1 MPEVRRQTLP
11 YRAGY
16 ARARGEAAVRT
27 REMQFKVAFEDVR
40 AQRRLQEIGLQ
51 FQAAQKRMEMASAI
65 EQRRQQDKAGA
76 EALGIEAARRGEDV
90 EFKNPYSSLAYAETR
105 RQMKAR
111 EQAAIERR
119 KTLEETFEREMEVKG
134 FEKVPET
141 PRVDVQFLRPG
152 EVKRPVD
159 QDIIRVGGKEYRKPP
174 ADVGK
179 LMAQVSQ
186 AAREFV
192 LREGTPQTPDEFR
205 TRLKSFHKVQ
215 WEQEEAKTRAKAMDL
230 AEESF
235 LIIRSDVKSEDGYQA
250 EFDAIE
256 EMLQGIG
263 FTDEEIASVAKI
275 DYKGRNRTVIQ
286 WNKLRKMLF
295 QKRLAR
301 VGAAAKPAAA
311 AEGSLTEA
319 FLESVEKE

>member
-1 MPEVRRQTLP
+1 
-11 YRAGY
+11 
-16 ARARGEAAVRT
+16 
-27 REMQFKVAFEDVR
+27 
-40 AQRRLQEIGLQ
+40 
-51 FQAAQKRMEMASAI
+51 
-65 EQRRQQDKAGA
+65 
-76 EALGIEAARRGEDV
+76 
-90 EFKNPYSSLAYAETR
+90 
-105 RQMKAR
+105 MKAR